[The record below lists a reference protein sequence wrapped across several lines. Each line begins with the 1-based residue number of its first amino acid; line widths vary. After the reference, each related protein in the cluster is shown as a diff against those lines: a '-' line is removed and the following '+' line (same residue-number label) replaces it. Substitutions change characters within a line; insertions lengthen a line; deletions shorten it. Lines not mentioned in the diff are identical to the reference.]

1 MPFSKSRGCVFFIPG
16 TEMDQV
22 LSGTEWAL
30 AICLKTLLEGNPS
43 SFLPSDVIVKE
54 TDAQREDGVSQ

>member
-1 MPFSKSRGCVFFIPG
+1 
-16 TEMDQV
+16 MDQV

-43 SFLPSDVIVKE
+43 SFLPSDVIVEE